1 MLAALSSALSFD
13 VFLTAPYYQ
22 LAIFDRNDIETAV
35 LLLAIGVAV
44 SEIAGWGRRQFTE
57 SSRRAGYLSG
67 VAHAARL
74 AADGASTKDLA
85 NTIACMIGEVL
96 ELDDCR
102 FEPGT
107 IESSSAPEGRPVLH
121 RDGTLSCAG
130 HTVDACGHSRR
141 TAHREAGSPAPRPWI
156 DVKDRRRGR
165 SPAEVVLAGRSAEA
179 PVPTGHEAPPDALWA
194 ATMRS

>member
-85 NTIACMIGEVL
+85 VIYIACMIGEVL

-141 TAHREAGSPAPRPWI
+141 QATERRAAPRH
-156 DVKDRRRGR
+156 VHG
-165 SPAEVVLAGRSAEA
+165 S
-179 PVPTGHEAPPDALWA
+179 T
-194 ATMRS
+194 